1 MLFLIVTGVVL
12 SRSGLPEVQN
22 LGSAVGRIPGLGR
35 FITADADRGLE
46 VGQVDPREMSNQF
59 LAADTFNASPVPPPM
74 SAGVVR
80 GPRLVPGA
88 SVSDGRFR
96 LIRDH
101 GATSSARFWQ
111 AREIA
116 TGRDVALTFVDT
128 TGSAP
133 MAPAT
138 PREAALQAAGIARRT
153 RQLVNMHPVSYT
165 HLTLPTI
172 AAECRSRW
180 SPYH

>member
-1 MLFLIVTGVVL
+1 M
-12 SRSGLPEVQN
+12 
-22 LGSAVGRIPGLGR
+22 
-35 FITADADRGLE
+35 
-46 VGQVDPREMSNQF
+46 GQVDPREMSNQF
-59 LAADTFNASPVPPPM
+59 LASDTFNASPVPPPM

-80 GPRLVPGA
+80 GPHLVPGA

-101 GATSSARFWQ
+101 GASSSARFWQ

-128 TGSAP
+128 TGAAP

-138 PREAALQAAGIARRT
+138 
-153 RQLVNMHPVSYT
+153 PVSYT
-165 HLTLPTI
+165 HLTLPTT
-172 AAECRSRW
+172 
-180 SPYH
+180 PYV